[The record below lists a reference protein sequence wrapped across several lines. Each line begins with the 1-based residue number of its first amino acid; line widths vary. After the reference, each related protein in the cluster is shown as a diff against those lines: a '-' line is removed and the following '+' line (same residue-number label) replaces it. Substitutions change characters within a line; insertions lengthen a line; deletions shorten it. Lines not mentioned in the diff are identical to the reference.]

1 MHLTRAKALYI
12 AVKDLKYLLLQSK
25 IHIVGQFIFENVN
38 KFVLK
43 LKKNNSKK

>member
-12 AVKDLKYLLLQSK
+12 AVKDFKYLLLQSR